1 MAKRKKKQNLIYLSL
16 IIIVAAIIGGS
27 WFYSHHTREV
37 SNSYAVSETATLSS
51 GARVYNS
58 LSAIQRANLP
68 DQALVKVNRYYLTSN
83 DNDDTYA
90 RINYNGKNYFIRATD
105 IELKMNNEINCYLT
119 QSGLPHAKITKA
131 KITKQISSIFEQRGY
146 STSSGN
152 PRGVVIHDT
161 GNENSTISSEVSYMK
176 QNYSSTRVFVH
187 TFIDNQQIINIADT
201 KYMAEGAGPYANPYF
216 IQFEMPH
223 EYTAASFANQLG
235 NAAYYTAY
243 ILKQNNLPVTKGTK
257 DGGGTVW
264 THAMISSYLGGTD
277 HEDPISY
284 WSTSARKLFGTT
296 YNINNFVE
304 LVQAYYNQM

>member
-51 GARVYNS
+51 SARIYNS
-58 LSAIQRANLP
+58 LSAIQRVNLP

-90 RINYNGKNYFIRATD
+90 QINYNGKNYFVRATD
-105 IELKMNNEINCYLT
+105 IELKMNNEINSYLT
-119 QSGLPHAKITKA
+119 QSGLPHAKITK
-131 KITKQISSIFEQRGY
+131 QILSIFEQRGY

-216 IQFEMPH
+216 VQFEMPH

-264 THAMISSYLGGTD
+264 THAMISNYLGGTD

-284 WSTSARKLFGTT
+284 WSTAARKLFGTT

>member
-37 SNSYAVSETATLSS
+37 SNSYAVRELATLSS

-68 DQALVKVNRYYLTSN
+68 DQALVKVNRYYLISN

-105 IELKMNNEINCYLT
+105 IELKMNNEINNYLT
-119 QSGLPHAKITKA
+119 QSGLPHA

-161 GNENSTISSEVSYMK
+161 GNENSTISSEVPYMK

-187 TFIDNQQIINIADT
+187 TFIDNQQILNIADT

-216 IQFEMPH
+216 VQFEMPH

>member
-16 IIIVAAIIGGS
+16 IVIVAAIIGGS

-51 GARVYNS
+51 SARVYNS

-90 RINYNGKNYFIRATD
+90 RINYNGKNYFVRATD
-105 IELKMNNEINCYLT
+105 IELKMNNEINNYLT
-119 QSGLPHAKITKA
+119 QSGLPHA

-146 STSSGN
+146 STLSGN
-152 PRGVVIHDT
+152 PRGVIIHDT
-161 GNENSTISSEVSYMK
+161 GNENSRISSEVSYMK

-187 TFIDNQQIINIADT
+187 TFIDNQQILNIADT

-216 IQFEMPH
+216 VQFEMPH

-284 WSTSARKLFGTT
+284 WSTAARKLFGTT

>member
-51 GARVYNS
+51 DARVYNS

-90 RINYNGKNYFIRATD
+90 RITYNGKNYFVRATD
-105 IELKMNNEINCYLT
+105 IELKMNNEINSYLT
-119 QSGLPHAKITKA
+119 QSGLPHA

-187 TFIDNQQIINIADT
+187 TFIGNQQILNIADT

-216 IQFEMPH
+216 VQFEMPH

-264 THAMISSYLGGTD
+264 THAMISNYLGGTD

-284 WSTSARKLFGTT
+284 WSTTARKLFGTT

>member
-58 LSAIQRANLP
+58 LSAIQRVNLP

-90 RINYNGKNYFIRATD
+90 RLNYNGKNYFVRATD
-105 IELKMNNEINCYLT
+105 IELKMNNEINNYLS
-119 QSGLPHAKITKA
+119 QSGLPHA

-187 TFIDNQQIINIADT
+187 TFIDNQQILNIADT

-216 IQFEMPH
+216 VQFEMPH

-284 WSTSARKLFGTT
+284 WSTTARKLFGTT

>member
-1 MAKRKKKQNLIYLSL
+1 MAKRKKKQNLIYLTL
-16 IIIVAAIIGGS
+16 IVIVAAIIGGS

-68 DQALVKVNRYYLTSN
+68 DQALVKANRYYLTSN

-90 RINYNGKNYFIRATD
+90 RLNYNGKNYFVRATD
-105 IELKMNNEINCYLT
+105 IELKMNNEINNYLS
-119 QSGLPHAKITKA
+119 QSGLPHA

-216 IQFEMPH
+216 VQFEMPH

-277 HEDPISY
+277 HEDPIPY
-284 WSTSARKLFGTT
+284 WSTAARKLFGTT

>member
-51 GARVYNS
+51 DARVYNS

-90 RINYNGKNYFIRATD
+90 RITYNGKNYFIRATD
-105 IELKMNNEINCYLT
+105 IELKMNNEINSYLT
-119 QSGLPHAKITKA
+119 QSGLPHA

-187 TFIDNQQIINIADT
+187 TFIGNQQILNIADT

-216 IQFEMPH
+216 VQFEMPH

-264 THAMISSYLGGTD
+264 THAMISSYLGRTD

-284 WSTSARKLFGTT
+284 WSTTARKLFGTT

>member
-51 GARVYNS
+51 SARIYNS
-58 LSAIQRANLP
+58 LSAIQRVNLP

-90 RINYNGKNYFIRATD
+90 QINYNGKNYFVRATD
-105 IELKMNNEINCYLT
+105 IELKMNNEINSYLT
-119 QSGLPHAKITKA
+119 QSGLPHAKITK
-131 KITKQISSIFEQRGY
+131 QILSIFEQRGY

-216 IQFEMPH
+216 VQFEMPH

-264 THAMISSYLGGTD
+264 THAMISNYLGGTD

-284 WSTSARKLFGTT
+284 WSTAARKLFGTT

-304 LVQAYYNQM
+304 LVQVYYNQM

>member
-51 GARVYNS
+51 DARVYNS

-90 RINYNGKNYFIRATD
+90 RITYNGKNYFIRATD
-105 IELKMNNEINCYLT
+105 IELKMNNEINSYLT
-119 QSGLPHAKITKA
+119 QSGLPHA

-187 TFIDNQQIINIADT
+187 TFIGNQQILNIADT

-216 IQFEMPH
+216 VQFEMPH

-284 WSTSARKLFGTT
+284 LSTTARKLFGTT

>member
-1 MAKRKKKQNLIYLSL
+1 MAKRKKKQNLIHLSL
-16 IIIVAAIIGGS
+16 ILIVATIIGGS
-27 WFYSHHTREV
+27 FFYSHYMRKV
-37 SNSYAVSETATLSS
+37 SNSYAVSETAMLNI
-51 GARVYNS
+51 GAKVYNS
-58 LSAIQRANLP
+58 LSAIQRVSLP
-68 DQALVKVNRYYLTSN
+68 EQVTVKVNRYYLTSAN
-83 DNDDTYA
+83 KNKETFA
-90 RINYNGKNYFIRATD
+90 RINYNGKNYFVRTTD
-105 IELKMNNEINCYLT
+105 IELKMDNTINNYLN
-119 QSGLPHAKITKA
+119 QSGLPHA

-146 STSSGN
+146 STSSGV

-161 GNENSTISSEVSYMK
+161 GNENTTTNSEVSYMK
-176 QNYSSTRVFVH
+176 QNYSSTQVFVH
-187 TFIDNQQIINIADT
+187 TFIDNQQILNIAYT
-201 KYMAEGAGPYANPYF
+201 KYMAEGAGPNANPYF
-216 IQFEMPH
+216 VQFEMPH

-284 WSTSARKLFGTT
+284 WSTTARKLFGTT
-296 YNINNFVE
+296 YNIDSFVE

>member
-16 IIIVAAIIGGS
+16 IIIVVAIIGGS

-51 GARVYNS
+51 GARVYNL

-90 RINYNGKNYFIRATD
+90 RITYNGKNYFVRTTD
-105 IELKMNNEINCYLT
+105 IELKMNNEINSYLT
-119 QSGLPHAKITKA
+119 QSGLPHA

-187 TFIDNQQIINIADT
+187 TFIDNQQILNIADT

-216 IQFEMPH
+216 VQFEMPH

-284 WSTSARKLFGTT
+284 WSTAARKLFGTT

>member
-90 RINYNGKNYFIRATD
+90 RINYNGKNYFVRATD
-105 IELKMNNEINCYLT
+105 IELKMNNEINSYLT
-119 QSGLPHAKITKA
+119 QSGLPHA

-187 TFIDNQQIINIADT
+187 TFIDNQQILNIADT

-216 IQFEMPH
+216 VQFEMPH

-284 WSTSARKLFGTT
+284 WSRTARKLFGTT

>member
-51 GARVYNS
+51 SARIYNS
-58 LSAIQRANLP
+58 LSAIQRVNLP

-90 RINYNGKNYFIRATD
+90 RINYNGKNYFVRATD
-105 IELKMNNEINCYLT
+105 IELKMNNEINSYLT
-119 QSGLPHAKITKA
+119 QSGLPHA

-201 KYMAEGAGPYANPYF
+201 KYMAEGAGPNANPYF
-216 IQFEMPH
+216 VQFEMPH

-264 THAMISSYLGGTD
+264 THEMISSYLGGTD

-284 WSTSARKLFGTT
+284 WSTTARKLFGTT

>member
-51 GARVYNS
+51 SARIYNS
-58 LSAIQRANLP
+58 LSAIQRVNLP

-90 RINYNGKNYFIRATD
+90 QINYNGKNYFVRATD
-105 IELKMNNEINCYLT
+105 IELKMNNEINSYLT
-119 QSGLPHAKITKA
+119 QSGLPHAKITK
-131 KITKQISSIFEQRGY
+131 QILSIFEQRGY

-216 IQFEMPH
+216 VQFEMPH

-284 WSTSARKLFGTT
+284 WSTAARKLFGTT

>member
-51 GARVYNS
+51 DARVYNS

-90 RINYNGKNYFIRATD
+90 RITYNGKNYFVRATD
-105 IELKMNNEINCYLT
+105 IELKMNNEINSYLT
-119 QSGLPHAKITKA
+119 QSGLPHA

-187 TFIDNQQIINIADT
+187 TFIGNQQILNIADT

-216 IQFEMPH
+216 VQFEMPH

-284 WSTSARKLFGTT
+284 WSTTARKLFGTT

-304 LVQAYYNQM
+304 LGQAYYNQM

>member
-51 GARVYNS
+51 SARIYNS
-58 LSAIQRANLP
+58 LSAIQRVNLP
-68 DQALVKVNRYYLTSN
+68 DQALVKVNRYYLPSN

-90 RINYNGKNYFIRATD
+90 QINYNGKNYFVRATD
-105 IELKMNNEINCYLT
+105 IELKMNNEINSYLT
-119 QSGLPHAKITKA
+119 QSGLPHA

-216 IQFEMPH
+216 VQFEMPH

-264 THAMISSYLGGTD
+264 THAMISNYLGGTD

-284 WSTSARKLFGTT
+284 WSTAARKLFGTT

>member
-1 MAKRKKKQNLIYLSL
+1 MAKRKKKQNLIYLTL
-16 IIIVAAIIGGS
+16 IVIVAAIIGGS

-90 RINYNGKNYFIRATD
+90 RLNYNGKNYFVRATD
-105 IELKMNNEINCYLT
+105 IELKMNNEINNYLS
-119 QSGLPHAKITKA
+119 QSGLPHA

-216 IQFEMPH
+216 VQFEMPH

-277 HEDPISY
+277 HEDPIPY
-284 WSTSARKLFGTT
+284 WSTAARKLFGTT

>member
-90 RINYNGKNYFIRATD
+90 RINYNGKNYFVRATD
-105 IELKMNNEINCYLT
+105 IELKMNNEINSYLT
-119 QSGLPHAKITKA
+119 QSGLPHA

-187 TFIDNQQIINIADT
+187 TFIDNQQILNIADT

-216 IQFEMPH
+216 VQFEMPH

>member
-1 MAKRKKKQNLIYLSL
+1 MAKRRKKQNLIHLSL
-16 IIIVAAIIGGS
+16 ILIVATIIGGS
-27 WFYSHHTREV
+27 FFYSHHMRKV
-37 SNSYAVSETATLSS
+37 SNSYAVSETAMLNI
-51 GARVYNS
+51 GAKVYNS
-58 LSAIQRANLP
+58 LSAIQRVSLP
-68 DQALVKVNRYYLTSN
+68 EQVTVKVNRYYLTSAN
-83 DNDDTYA
+83 KNKETFA
-90 RINYNGKNYFIRATD
+90 RINYNGKNYFVRTTD
-105 IELKMNNEINCYLT
+105 IELKMDNTINNYLN
-119 QSGLPHAKITKA
+119 QSGLPHA

-146 STSSGN
+146 STSSGV

-161 GNENSTISSEVSYMK
+161 GNENTTTNSEVSYMK
-176 QNYSSTRVFVH
+176 QNYSSTQVFVH
-187 TFIDNQQIINIADT
+187 TFIDNQQILNIADT
-201 KYMAEGAGPYANPYF
+201 KYMAEGAGPNANPYF
-216 IQFEMPH
+216 VQFEMPH

-284 WSTSARKLFGTT
+284 WSTTARKLFGTT
-296 YNINNFVE
+296 YNIDSFVE

>member
-90 RINYNGKNYFIRATD
+90 RINYNGKNYFVRATD
-105 IELKMNNEINCYLT
+105 IELKMNNEINSYLT
-119 QSGLPHAKITKA
+119 QSGLPHA

-146 STSSGN
+146 STLSGN

-216 IQFEMPH
+216 VQFEMPH

-296 YNINNFVE
+296 YNINNFGG
-304 LVQAYYNQM
+304 L

>member
-90 RINYNGKNYFIRATD
+90 RITYNGKNYFVRATD
-105 IELKMNNEINCYLT
+105 IELKMNNEINSYLT
-119 QSGLPHAKITKA
+119 QSGLPHA

-187 TFIDNQQIINIADT
+187 TFIGNQQILNIADT

-216 IQFEMPH
+216 VQFEMPH

-284 WSTSARKLFGTT
+284 WSTTARKLFGTT

>member
-119 QSGLPHAKITKA
+119 QSGLPHAKITK
-131 KITKQISSIFEQRGY
+131 QISSIFEQRGY

-187 TFIDNQQIINIADT
+187 TFIDNQQILNIADT

-216 IQFEMPH
+216 VQFEMPH

>member
-68 DQALVKVNRYYLTSN
+68 DQALVKVNRYYLISN

-105 IELKMNNEINCYLT
+105 IELKMNNEINSYLT
-119 QSGLPHAKITKA
+119 QSGLPHA

-187 TFIDNQQIINIADT
+187 TFIDNQQILNIADT

-216 IQFEMPH
+216 VQFEMPH

>member
-90 RINYNGKNYFIRATD
+90 RINYNGKNYFVRATD
-105 IELKMNNEINCYLT
+105 IELKMNNEINSYLT
-119 QSGLPHAKITKA
+119 QSGLPHA

-146 STSSGN
+146 STLSGN

-216 IQFEMPH
+216 VQFEMPH

-304 LVQAYYNQM
+304 LVQVYYNQM

>member
-16 IIIVAAIIGGS
+16 VVIVATIIGGS
-27 WFYSHHTREV
+27 WFYSHHTREA
-37 SNSYAVSETATLSS
+37 SNLYAVSETATLSS

-90 RINYNGKNYFIRATD
+90 RINYNGKNYFVRAAD
-105 IELKMNNEINCYLT
+105 IELKMNNEINSYLT
-119 QSGLPHAKITKA
+119 QSGLPHA

-216 IQFEMPH
+216 VQFEMPH

-277 HEDPISY
+277 HEDPIPY
-284 WSTSARKLFGTT
+284 WSTAARKLFGTT

>member
-90 RINYNGKNYFIRATD
+90 RINYNGKNYFVRATD
-105 IELKMNNEINCYLT
+105 IELKMNNEINSYLT
-119 QSGLPHAKITKA
+119 QSGLPHA

-176 QNYSSTRVFVH
+176 QNYSSTKVFVH
-187 TFIDNQQIINIADT
+187 TFIDNQQIVNIADT

-216 IQFEMPH
+216 VQFEMPH

-284 WSTSARKLFGTT
+284 WSTTARKLFGTT

>member
-37 SNSYAVSETATLSS
+37 SNSYAVSEMATLSS

-90 RINYNGKNYFIRATD
+90 RINYNGKNYFVRATD
-105 IELKMNNEINCYLT
+105 IELKMNNEINSYLT
-119 QSGLPHAKITKA
+119 QSGLPHAKITK
-131 KITKQISSIFEQRGY
+131 KISSIFEQRGY

-216 IQFEMPH
+216 VQFEMPH

>member
-37 SNSYAVSETATLSS
+37 SNSYAVSEMATLSS

-83 DNDDTYA
+83 DNDVTYA
-90 RINYNGKNYFIRATD
+90 RINYNGKNYFVRATD
-105 IELKMNNEINCYLT
+105 IELKMNNEINSYLT
-119 QSGLPHAKITKA
+119 QSGLPHA

-216 IQFEMPH
+216 VQFEMPH

>member
-51 GARVYNS
+51 DARVYNS

-90 RINYNGKNYFIRATD
+90 RITYNGKNYFVRATD
-105 IELKMNNEINCYLT
+105 IELKMNNEINSYLT
-119 QSGLPHAKITKA
+119 QSDLPHA

-187 TFIDNQQIINIADT
+187 TFIGNQQILNIADT

-216 IQFEMPH
+216 VQFEMPH

-284 WSTSARKLFGTT
+284 WSTTARKLFGTT

>member
-51 GARVYNS
+51 DARVYNS

-90 RINYNGKNYFIRATD
+90 RITYNGKNYFVRATD
-105 IELKMNNEINCYLT
+105 IELKMNNEINSYLT
-119 QSGLPHAKITKA
+119 QSGLPHA

-187 TFIDNQQIINIADT
+187 TFIDNQQIVNIADT

-216 IQFEMPH
+216 VQFEMPH

-284 WSTSARKLFGTT
+284 WSTTARKLFGTT

>member
-16 IIIVAAIIGGS
+16 IIIAAAIIGGS

-51 GARVYNS
+51 DARVYNS

-90 RINYNGKNYFIRATD
+90 RITYNGKNYFVRATD
-105 IELKMNNEINCYLT
+105 IELKMNNEINSYLT
-119 QSGLPHAKITKA
+119 QSGLPHA

-187 TFIDNQQIINIADT
+187 TFIGNQQILNIADT

-216 IQFEMPH
+216 VQFEMPH

-284 WSTSARKLFGTT
+284 WSTTARKLFGTT

>member
-16 IIIVAAIIGGS
+16 IIIVVAIIGGS

-90 RINYNGKNYFIRATD
+90 RITYNGKNYFVRATD
-105 IELKMNNEINCYLT
+105 IELKMNNEINSYLT
-119 QSGLPHAKITKA
+119 QSGLPHAKITK
-131 KITKQISSIFEQRGY
+131 QILSIFEQRGY

-216 IQFEMPH
+216 VQFEMPH

-264 THAMISSYLGGTD
+264 THAMISNYLGGTD

-284 WSTSARKLFGTT
+284 WSTAARKLFGTT

>member
-51 GARVYNS
+51 DARVYNS

-90 RINYNGKNYFIRATD
+90 RITYNGKNYFVRATD
-105 IELKMNNEINCYLT
+105 IELKMNNEINSYLT
-119 QSGLPHAKITKA
+119 QSGLPHA

-187 TFIDNQQIINIADT
+187 TFIGNQQILNIADT

-216 IQFEMPH
+216 VQFEMPH

-284 WSTSARKLFGTT
+284 WSTTARKLFGTT
-296 YNINNFVE
+296 YNINNIVE

>member
-1 MAKRKKKQNLIYLSL
+1 MAKRKKKQNLIYQTL

-51 GARVYNS
+51 DARVYNS

-90 RINYNGKNYFIRATD
+90 RITYNGKNYFVRATD
-105 IELKMNNEINCYLT
+105 IELKMNNEINSYLT
-119 QSGLPHAKITKA
+119 QSGLPHA

-187 TFIDNQQIINIADT
+187 TFIGNQQILNIADT

-216 IQFEMPH
+216 VQFEMPH

-284 WSTSARKLFGTT
+284 WSTTARKLFGTT

>member
-1 MAKRKKKQNLIYLSL
+1 MARRKKKQNLIYLSL
-16 IIIVAAIIGGS
+16 VVIVAAIIGGS

-90 RINYNGKNYFIRATD
+90 RLNYNGKNYFVRATD
-105 IELKMNNEINCYLT
+105 IELKMNNEINNYLS
-119 QSGLPHAKITKA
+119 QSGLPHA

-187 TFIDNQQIINIADT
+187 TFIDNQQILNIADT

-216 IQFEMPH
+216 VQFEMPH

-284 WSTSARKLFGTT
+284 WSTTARKLFGTT
-296 YNINNFVE
+296 YNTPFVK
-304 LVQAYYNQM
+304 LS

>member
-90 RINYNGKNYFIRATD
+90 RLNYNGKNYFVRATD
-105 IELKMNNEINCYLT
+105 IELKMNNEINNYLS
-119 QSGLPHAKITKA
+119 QSGLPHA

-187 TFIDNQQIINIADT
+187 TFIDNQQILNIADT

-216 IQFEMPH
+216 VQFEMPH

-277 HEDPISY
+277 HEDPIPY
-284 WSTSARKLFGTT
+284 WSTAARKLFGTT

>member
-90 RINYNGKNYFIRATD
+90 RLNYNGKNYFVRATD
-105 IELKMNNEINCYLT
+105 IELKMNNEINNYLS
-119 QSGLPHAKITKA
+119 QSGLPHA

-187 TFIDNQQIINIADT
+187 TFIDNQQILNIADT

-216 IQFEMPH
+216 VQFEMPH

-284 WSTSARKLFGTT
+284 WSTMARKLFGTT